1 MPRRTIRLTSTT
13 DERIE
18 SAAKL
23 GGYSTA
29 SAFLR
34 AAINK
39 ELGQGRE
46 GLGRAEEQI
55 VASILEV
62 RRNVRRIE
70 RAQQALF
77 ALVDSLAKVSADA
90 SVSAPPKPKMD

>member
-1 MPRRTIRLTSTT
+1 MNELN
-13 DERIE
+13 

-23 GGYSTA
+23 GGYSSP

-46 GLGRAEEQI
+46 GLGHAEEQI
-55 VASILEV
+55 VASIRKCGRTSAALSERN
-62 RRNVRRIE
+62 RRY
-70 RAQQALF
+70 
-77 ALVDSLAKVSADA
+77 SL
-90 SVSAPPKPKMD
+90 